1 MNTRYVK
8 AIKPVDHDLDT
19 VMSAYGASGEVEF
32 VKNFFGVE
40 EINTILEE
48 CGLTAVDN
56 VKPQLEHP
64 VLVGTN
70 TKRADLTFEVED
82 QLYYFEVMSKSHKGK
97 WDNDHHEQIMTKTFK
112 FGLDYG
118 SDNVHTF
125 AIAFKEFDAVYL
137 NDIQRMENGYA
148 VHLRF
153 NDQGYFADV
162 YGIEEKREKVSVKLA
177 SMEEVGQKWL
187 DLAREKMGF
196 DNRKDVP
203 QRSRWLY
210 IGKAYTGRRIGIE
223 WVMNQKMDTL
233 GIKIHGE
240 IVKDHGLTKYI
251 DSTQEIID
259 GISETVEG
267 FEFIKYSN
275 GESDRTI
282 TFKFD
287 AEDFSDQN
295 VKLLENIT
303 RAFAEQL
310 NISELLS

>member
-1 MNTRYVK
+1 MKPYLK
-8 AIKPVDHDLDT
+8 AIKAVDHDLDT
-19 VMSAYGASGEVEF
+19 VMEAYGVKGEVEF
-32 VKNFFGVE
+32 VQTFFGVE

-48 CGLTAVDN
+48 CGLSKVESP
-56 VKPQLEHP
+56 KIQLEHP
-64 VLVGTN
+64 VQIGTN
-70 TKRADLTFEVED
+70 IKRADLTFEVED
-82 QLYYFEVMSKSHKGK
+82 QLFYFEVMSKSHKGK

-112 FGLDYG
+112 LGLNYG
-118 SDNVHTF
+118 SENVHTF
-125 AIAFKEFDAVYL
+125 AVAFKEFDATYL
-137 NDIQRMENGYA
+137 EDIQRMENGYA

-162 YGIEEKREKVSVKLA
+162 YGIEEKKQKVSVKLA
-177 SMEEVGQKWL
+177 SMEEVGQQWL
-187 DLAREKMGF
+187 NIARDKMGF
-196 DNRKDVP
+196 DNRKDEP

-240 IVKDHGLTKYI
+240 IVKDHGLVKYI

-259 GISETVEG
+259 AINDKVEG
-267 FEFIKYSN
+267 FEFVKYSN

-287 AEDFSDQN
+287 AENFSEEN
-295 VKLLENIT
+295 VNLLKEIT
-303 RAFAEQL
+303 IAFAEEL

>member
-1 MNTRYVK
+1 MNTRYQR
-8 AIKPVDHDLDT
+8 AIKSIDHDLET

-32 VKNFFGVE
+32 VQNFFTVE

-48 CGLTAVDN
+48 CGLTTVET

-64 VLVGTN
+64 VYVGTN
-70 TKRADLTFEVED
+70 TKRADLTFQVED

-118 SDNVHTF
+118 ADNVHTF

-137 NDIQRMENGYA
+137 NDIQKMENGYA

-153 NDQGYFADV
+153 TDQGYFADV
-162 YGIEEKREKVSVKLA
+162 YGIEEKKQKVSVKLA

-187 DLAREKMGF
+187 DLARSKMGF

-210 IGKAYTGRRIGIE
+210 VGKAYTGRRIGIE

-259 GISETVEG
+259 GISESVEG
-267 FEFIKYSN
+267 FEFVKYSN

-282 TFKFD
+282 TFKFN
-287 AEDFSDQN
+287 AEDFSDSN
-295 VKLLENIT
+295 VQLLKDIT
-303 RAFAEQL
+303 IAFAEQL